1 MAVFGYKFSVKGVLM
16 DIFNRLYRRFGE
28 QHWWPAETKDE
39 VVIGAVLTQNTAW
52 SNVEKAIE
60 NLKKAGVLS
69 LSDVVRVNDELLK
82 ELIKPAGFFNQK
94 ALYLKNI
101 ANFIENHGGFLSLS
115 KRDTIELRRMLLSV
129 KGIGKE
135 TADSI
140 LLYAFERAVFVVDA
154 YTKRLVSRH
163 GLTEDLSYD
172 GVQKLFVENLPLDV
186 ELFNEYHALI
196 VKLAKVYC
204 KKKPIC
210 SGCPL
215 EGL

>member
-1 MAVFGYKFSVKGVLM
+1 MREMLTE
-16 DIFNRLYRRFGE
+16 IFNRLYEKFGE
-28 QHWWPAETKDE
+28 QHWWPADTKDE

-52 SNVEKAIE
+52 SNVEKAIV

-69 LSDVVRVNDELLK
+69 LKDIVCVDEGLLK

-94 ALYLKNI
+94 AIYLKNV
-101 ANFIENHGGFLSLS
+101 ANFIENHGGFSHLS
-115 KRDTIELRRMLLSV
+115 KKSTHELRRMLLSV
-129 KGIGKE
+129 KGVGKE

-140 LLYAFERAVFVVDA
+140 LLYAFERPVFVVDA

-163 GLTEDLSYD
+163 RLSEDLTYD
-172 GVQKLFVENLPLDV
+172 SLQGLFMENLPLDV
-186 ELFNEYHALI
+186 NLFNEYHALI

-204 KKKPIC
+204 KKKPLC
-210 SGCPL
+210 RGCPL